1 MTRLIATCAVLAAIA
16 VPAMAQPFAAD
27 DIVEARSSASA
38 GKSASASKIKCRY
51 VNGVLICSF

>member
-16 VPAMAQPFAAD
+16 VPAVAQPFASN

-38 GKSASASKIKCRY
+38 SKSASAAKIKCRY